1 METHIHTTLSR
12 WSPPKPGL
20 ASYFLDVF
28 LHLLLTCASASD
40 KPKLMM
46 FFQAIWRLILLD
58 VFCRLSLD
66 KQKPSLDVAYRF
78 YDDDECGLTNE
89 QRRSALEHVVLQ
101 MLQAA
106 DDSAVVEFFTDHISG
121 IMAAVE
127 THRTT
132 SVSLVTIDHQSSH
145 GCFTALTLLRAQQE
159 GHCLTPAVHKAFPGR
174 CLGCEYD

>member
-1 METHIHTTLSR
+1 M
-12 WSPPKPGL
+12 
-20 ASYFLDVF
+20 
-28 LHLLLTCASASD
+28 
-40 KPKLMM
+40 
-46 FFQAIWRLILLD
+46 
-58 VFCRLSLD
+58 FCRLSLD

-132 SVSLVTIDHQSSH
+132 SVSLVTVDHQS
-145 GCFTALTLLRAQQE
+145 FTALILLGAQQE
-159 GHCLTPAVHKAFPGR
+159 
-174 CLGCEYD
+174 